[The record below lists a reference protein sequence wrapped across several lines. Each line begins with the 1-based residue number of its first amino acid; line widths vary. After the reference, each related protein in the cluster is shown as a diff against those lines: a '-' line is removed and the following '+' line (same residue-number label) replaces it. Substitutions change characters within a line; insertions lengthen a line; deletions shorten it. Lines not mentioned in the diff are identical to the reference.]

1 MNFTILLHSKPK
13 DGSLKDVYLEHAPYI
28 LNRLDLY
35 RTIGRSHTLEGQ
47 SPLKAFIIFTKRKS
61 LRTIGGHCNT
71 NKWCLGQIT
80 RNFELLT
87 ITTLQIAYSCRI
99 TSSKLRYWKN
109 FAQQKLSSPTFTKKA
124 YINLTQSYWRGGGT
138 LPFAQS
144 QLHLPFYKNIKAWF
158 SVE

>member
-61 LRTIGGHCNT
+61 LRTIGDT
-71 NKWCLGQIT
+71 VT
-80 RNFELLT
+80 P
-87 ITTLQIAYSCRI
+87 
-99 TSSKLRYWKN
+99 TSD
-109 FAQQKLSSPTFTKKA
+109 
-124 YINLTQSYWRGGGT
+124 
-138 LPFAQS
+138 
-144 QLHLPFYKNIKAWF
+144 
-158 SVE
+158 V